1 MALTNKLT
9 AIGDAIREKT
19 GKEDLLT
26 LDQMPVEIRSIES
39 GGGGYEPPEEALVL
53 TGNCG
58 HRFIRDGWTWFIEDF
73 RNKITTKDITDAS
86 YMFQQC
92 SKLKDVPFDINISNN
107 CSSLNNLFSNCEKFT
122 RVPLI
127 KGELKPPTGNYS
139 GPVNLSS
146 LFHYCLNLREIPDD
160 YFYQFGGEA
169 FWEAS
174 KNYQG
179 NRDNIFSCCYSL
191 RKLPDI
197 SMLKTTMTSPYSTIY
212 YINSLSTLDE
222 LINFPVLDTSTFTSN
237 AFQNFAGS
245 LLRAKNITFEV
256 NEDGSPKTANWKN
269 QTINLNNNVGYGHQT
284 YHNNYILNY
293 NSGITEDKR
302 VYDDAT
308 YQALKDDPDW
318 YVASAPPGV
327 TFNGGPDVYS
337 RYNHDSAVNT
347 INSLPDTSAY
357 LATNGGTNTI
367 TFLGRAGR
375 DTDGGAISNL
385 TEEEI
390 AVAAAKGWTVTLA

>member
-1 MALTNKLT
+1 MALINKLE

-26 LDQMPVEIRSIES
+26 LDQMPVEIRSIET
-39 GGGGYEPPEEALVL
+39 GGGGYEPPAEAFVL

-58 HRFIRDGWTWFIEDF
+58 NRFIRDGWTWFIKDF
-73 RNKITTKDITDAS
+73 GDKITTKNITDAS

-92 SKLKDVPFDINISNN
+92 KELTDIPFDINISNN
-107 CSSLNNLFSNCEKFT
+107 CTGLNNIFSNCENFT

-127 KGELKPPTGNYS
+127 KGELNPPTGNYS
-139 GPVNLSS
+139 GPVNLGS
-146 LFHYCLNLREIPDD
+146 LFYYCLNLREIPDD

-197 SMLKTTMTSPYSTIY
+197 SMLKTTMTSVYSTIY
-212 YINSLSTLDE
+212 YINSLASLDE

-237 AFQNFAGS
+237 AFQNFAGG
-245 LLRAKNITFEV
+245 LTRAKNITFEV

-269 QTINLNNNVGYGHQT
+269 QTINLNNNIGYGTQS
-284 YHNNYILNY
+284 YHNGYILNY
-293 NSGITEDKR
+293 NSGITTDKA
-302 VYDDAT
+302 VFNDAS

-318 YVASAPPGV
+318 YVDATAV
-327 TFNGGPDVYS
+327 NEYRYS

-357 LATNGGTNTI
+357 LASAGGTNTI
-367 TFLGRAGR
+367 KFFGPSGEA
-375 DTDGGAISNL
+375 TDGGAINTL
-385 TEEEI
+385 TAEEI
-390 AVAAAKGWTVTLA
+390 AVAAAKGWTVTLV